1 MCKKVECIK
10 PFFPNDCEIIKSTT
24 DNGDVIYHH
33 SSKSELNYDN
43 AIRVMDEEL
52 ELSLE
57 CLLEPF
63 DVIEKAL
70 CNSDNIPIANT
81 IALVRQSIL
90 NTLFEMFQLI
100 EKQIGTIKITR
111 IYQNEINSFYR
122 WGRCIDVK
130 LLPPGTAEDH

>member
-1 MCKKVECIK
+1 MSKKEECIK
-10 PFFPNDCEIIKSTT
+10 PIFPNDYEIMKRTT
-24 DNGDVIYHH
+24 DNGEVTYHH
-33 SSKSELNYDN
+33 PSRSELNDDN
-43 AIRVMDEEL
+43 EIRAMDEEL
-52 ELSLE
+52 ELLLM

-81 IALVRQSIL
+81 LAMIRQNIL
-90 NTLFEMFQLI
+90 NTIFEMCQLI

-130 LLPPGTAEDH
+130 LLPPGTSL

>member
-1 MCKKVECIK
+1 MNKKEECIK
-10 PFFPNDCEIIKSTT
+10 AIFPNDYEIIKRTN
-24 DNGDVIYHH
+24 DNGVVTYHH
-33 SSKSELNYDN
+33 PSDSELNDGN
-43 AIRVMDEEL
+43 AIRAMDEEL
-52 ELSLE
+52 ELLLG

-81 IALVRQSIL
+81 IALVRQSIS

-130 LLPPGTAEDH
+130 LLPPGTSM